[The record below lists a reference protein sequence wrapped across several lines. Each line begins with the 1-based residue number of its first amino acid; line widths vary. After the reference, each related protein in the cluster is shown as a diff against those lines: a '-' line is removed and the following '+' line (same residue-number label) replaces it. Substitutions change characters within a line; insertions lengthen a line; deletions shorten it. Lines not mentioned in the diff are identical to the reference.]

1 VFSFAPLSLDVNRG
15 NIQAPTHIT
24 KSVVNRVLKPKPPL
38 DTYIECL
45 WHFTE
50 MPPRLTT
57 RVVPS
62 GALEFVINLEKDE
75 IRTYE
80 PGETELSGR
89 FPGTAVAGAY
99 KSFFLV
105 DVLRRGPIMG
115 VHFKPGGAFPFFGGL
130 VSEIADTHIGLE
142 VIWGAEAR
150 RLRERLYEAP
160 TAELRLH
167 ILEQILQSCLAKG
180 KELRGDV
187 TYALSRLKRCAI
199 PVGEL
204 ANELGLSH
212 RRFIEVFTTQVGMTP
227 NLFRRV
233 RRFQRAALLAG
244 RNPTLS
250 WGELSLD
257 CGYFDQSHMIR
268 DFQAFSGFTP
278 ADYVGRLNEQVKE
291 NLIADA

>member
-1 VFSFAPLSLDVNRG
+1 MTIVKRSHFYKRCIVE
-15 NIQAPTHIT
+15 
-24 KSVVNRVLKPKPPL
+24 SVKLNRVLKPKPPL
-38 DTYIECL
+38 DNYIECL

-62 GALEFVINLEKDE
+62 GALELVINLEEDE

-80 PGETELSGR
+80 PAEAELSGQ
-89 FPGTAVAGAY
+89 FPGAAVAGAY

-105 DVLRRGPIMG
+105 DVLRHGPIMG
-115 VHFKPGGAFPFFGGL
+115 AHFKPGGAFPFFGGL

-142 VIWGAEAR
+142 TLWGGDAR

-160 TAELRLH
+160 AAELRLQ
-167 ILEQILQSCLAKG
+167 ILEEALQSCLSRG
-180 KELRGDV
+180 KELRRDV
-187 TYALSRLKRCAI
+187 MYALNRLKQCATPI
-199 PVGEL
+199 GDL
-204 ANELGLSH
+204 AKELGLSH

-227 NLFRRV
+227 NLFRRI
-233 RRFQRAALLAG
+233 RRFQRTSQIAG
-244 RNPTLS
+244 RAPMPN

-278 ADYVGRLNEQVKE
+278 SDYVGRLNEQVKE

>member
-1 VFSFAPLSLDVNRG
+1 
-15 NIQAPTHIT
+15 
-24 KSVVNRVLKPKPPL
+24 VNRVLKPKPPL
-38 DTYIECL
+38 DAYIECL

-62 GALEFVINLEKDE
+62 GALEFVINLETDE

-80 PGETELSGR
+80 PAEAELSGR
-89 FPGTAVAGAY
+89 FPGAAVAGAY

-115 VHFKPGGAFPFFGGL
+115 AHFKPGGAFPFFGGL

-142 VIWGAEAR
+142 TIWGSEAR
-150 RLRERLYEAP
+150 RLREQLYEAP
-160 TAELRLH
+160 TADLRLQ
-167 ILEQILQSCLAKG
+167 ILEHAFQSRLSRG
-180 KELRGDV
+180 KELRRDV
-187 TYALSRLKRCAI
+187 RYALSCLKRCAI
-199 PVGEL
+199 PIGEL
-204 ANELGLSH
+204 AKELGLSH

-233 RRFQRAALLAG
+233 RRFQRTALLAG
-244 RNPTLS
+244 GTSALN